1 MMSRSWWFPFSS
13 ILTIANRGTGFYF
26 SKPASRFL
34 SDYSA
39 ADPVTGK
46 LSKFGKYVAECLP
59 KYVQK
64 VEVSHLKELDIFIH
78 PDGVLPVMSFLRNNQ
93 NAQFVSLV
101 DITAVD
107 MPSRVYRFEI
117 VYNLLSLR
125 YNCRARVR
133 TYSDD
138 LTPISSLSTLY
149 QSANWYEREVWDM
162 YGVLFSDHPDLRRI
176 LTDYGFQGHPQRKDF
191 PLTGYTEMRYDEEL
205 KRVVIEPIELAQE
218 YRKFDFKMP
227 WETFNK
233 FCDPRRNVAKI
244 ANSEEP
250 KEPSAIPDK

>member
-1 MMSRSWWFPFSS
+1 MNKLRLFSFSSVPNITNRGIGLNFLKTASRSFSGS
-13 ILTIANRGTGFYF
+13 
-26 SKPASRFL
+26 PAQ
-34 SDYSA
+34 
-39 ADPVTGK
+39 DPVVQK
-46 LSKFGKYVAECLP
+46 LTKFGNYVAECLP

-64 VEVSHLKELDIFIH
+64 VEVSHLKELDICIH

-101 DITAVD
+101 DVTAVD
-107 MPSRVYRFEI
+107 VPSRVYRFEVI
-117 VYNLLSLR
+117 YNLLSLR

-133 TYSDD
+133 TYTDD
-138 LTPISSLSTLY
+138 LTPISSLSSLY

-218 YRKFDFKMP
+218 YRKFDFQHP

-233 FCDPRRNVAKI
+233 FRDSQRNVAKI
-244 ANSEEP
+244 ADPEKPEEP
-250 KEPSAIPDK
+250 NAISDK